1 MPCITEHFGIPGP
14 VPFLDVEVT
23 TDNRLFID
31 PHAIR
36 LRTEPEPF
44 ITQANSC
51 TTSFFNSVALCATA
65 PAGSLD
71 RISGQALLQRFGEP
85 RETRLGLA
93 EAGFNGHGGADGI
106 GSSIWHAFTHDLRA
120 LVDVAVLGHIEDI
133 PLFVEG
139 VDRDITSDLTTRII
153 FGPLAD
159 FTAEMM
165 NHYPQFRATDKA
177 VNVSRQV
184 WDPLGAK
191 WRFRDLELPAVAGRP
206 LVLVPRGWAR
216 PRLLMSAGRYYETSV
231 LSYAQLER
239 AVVIKERLIKTPKD
253 RLRWQKD
260 LVRGRMTNLSVTLR
274 AQTKADNLVAGF
286 TDFVDDRYYSG
297 SEGSQAA

>member
-1 MPCITEHFGIPGP
+1 MSRSLP
-14 VPFLDVEVT
+14 T
-23 TDNRLFID
+23 TGLFID

-36 LRTEPEPF
+36 LGTEPEPF
-44 ITQANSC
+44 VTQANAC
-51 TTSFFNSVALCATA
+51 TTSFFNSIALCATA

-71 RISGQALLQRFGEP
+71 RITGQALLQRFGEP

-93 EAGFNGHGGADGI
+93 EAGFDGHGGAEGI

-120 LVDVAVLGHIEDI
+120 LVDVAVLGHVEDI

-159 FTAEMM
+159 FTMEMM
-165 NHYPQFRATDKA
+165 NHYPQFRAGDEKVVTA
-177 VNVSRQV
+177 SRQV
-184 WDPLGAK
+184 WDPVGSE
-191 WRFRDLELPAVAGRP
+191 WGVRDLELPVVAGRP

-216 PRLLMSAGRYYETSV
+216 PRLLMSAGRYYETSI
-231 LSYAQLER
+231 LSYAQLEQ

-253 RLRWQKD
+253 RLKQQRD

-274 AQTKADNLVAGF
+274 AQTKADNLVARF

-297 SEGSQAA
+297 CEGSQAA